1 MGCLSKFPIL
11 EKSGGTLY
19 SETLEEKRVW
29 QRNVIQINNKN
40 ITIYNTHLTH
50 ENIDIR
56 KIQMIELLNLLNND
70 SIEYKIITG
79 DFNIDQDKN
88 EILMMTEDYNIV
100 NGHSQKWFNTYLL
113 YNEKMKNYAIDNI
126 IYSKNIKMND
136 VKVVDN
142 ELSDHALMYADFE
155 IIQ

>member
-1 MGCLSKFPIL
+1 M
-11 EKSGGTLY
+11 
-19 SETLEEKRVW
+19 
-29 QRNVIQINNKN
+29 IQINNKN
-40 ITIYNTHLTH
+40 IAIYNTHLTH

-100 NGHSQKWFNTYLL
+100 NGHSQKWFNSYLL
-113 YNEKMKNYAIDNI
+113 YIEKMKNYAIDNI
-126 IYSKNIKMND
+126 IYRKNIKMND